1 MQARAVIDGLP
12 ADIAALALPLDIMK
26 IADAGLM
33 RQVCSVAHPQ
43 QGDQAAHAPSYRGLG
58 YL

>member
-1 MQARAVIDGLP
+1 LKPSLQARAVIDGLP

-33 RQVCSVAHPQ
+33 RQVCRALHVHI
-43 QGDQAAHAPSYRGLG
+43 HGLPARR
-58 YL
+58 